1 MVSDHAGVAASF
13 PPAVLARRKLYSK
26 DVPRLAARHW
36 RPGEQRTFLEE
47 VMDAKEIL
55 AQAHDVAAIK
65 RVFGE
70 PIERE
75 GSTVVPVAAIWCFGL
90 VVRPIGV
97 YRIKG
102 EEVEWQP
109 AVDAT
114 MIALGGQLVGIVAL
128 LVLRSVLKRRLGR
141 WGRRRGH
148 RHQHRYHGRGG
159 AHHRG
164 DSGYI

>member
-1 MVSDHAGVAASF
+1 
-13 PPAVLARRKLYSK
+13 
-26 DVPRLAARHW
+26 
-36 RPGEQRTFLEE
+36 
-47 VMDAKEIL
+47 MDAKEIL
-55 AQAHDVAAIK
+55 AQAHDAATIK

-75 GSTVVPVAAIWCFGL
+75 GVTVVPVAAAWCFGL

-114 MIALGGQLVGIVAL
+114 LIALGGQLVGIVAL
-128 LVLRSVLKRRLGR
+128 LVLRSVLKRRRWR
-141 WGRRRGH
+141 WGHRRGH
-148 RHQHRYHGRGG
+148 RHRHHHGYGR

-164 DSGYI
+164 DSGFI